1 MRYED
6 WNNGL
11 NQIDMSFIEEY
22 INEKCKYKKK
32 RSIRSLAVRMSAAAA
47 CAALIFTAII
57 VPIRLLDFPPPD
69 VTTSGDGTV
78 SPPPIFEK
86 LSFTADDIDHVMK
99 SIDTYGSTNAYRKV
113 YVPDAKYLYVTPIP
127 YGKKTAYIYEY
138 QETEPKSISKTEF
151 NKIAS
156 DIFTSLDSK
165 LGSGSADFTYEID
178 YSEKND
184 EYDTDTVIAGI
195 NVSLSY
201 SQSSTFVYLSSQNYG
216 ECISLKGES
225 IKVDENLSDEEILKS
240 LEPVKKLLFEAFNI
254 EFSNAKVA
262 RHFLESGDGAF
273 SLIVSFYNMTDYAK
287 PLEIAL
293 DYVNIEFSKSENSTE
308 DTGIFEIRTIYYR
321 KDHYPVEQKYTIK
334 AENKLISISEAEK
347 LLYKGYVFGG
357 HSCRLCME
365 AQDKISFKG
374 YDFVEIEYIFDRDYS
389 VFPSKPTVA
398 IPFYAFYKK
407 IGKAENGNMIYA
419 KTYVPAVE
427 VSGLDEYFKGQIKN
441 HK

>member
-1 MRYED
+1 MRKED

-11 NQIDMSFIEEY
+11 NQLDVSLIENY
-22 INEKCKYKKK
+22 INEKRKYKKK

-78 SPPPIFEK
+78 SPPPIVEK

-127 YGKKTAYIYEY
+127 HGKKTAYIYEF
-138 QETEPKSISKTEF
+138 QKVEKPRITKEEF
-151 NKIAS
+151 GNIAS
-156 DIFTSLDSK
+156 DVFTAISNNFGNGTTS
-165 LGSGSADFTYEID
+165 FEYEIK
-178 YSEKND
+178 YSEEYEK
-184 EYDTDTVIAGI
+184 YDTETVIASI
-195 NVSLSY
+195 DAS
-201 SQSSTFVYLSSQNYG
+201 
-216 ECISLKGES
+216 ISHGES
-225 IKVDENLSDEEILKS
+225 VLVALRPEHRDVGMCIKGNKIQINQNLSDEEIIES
-240 LEPVKKLLFEAFNI
+240 LEPVKELLFKTFGVDFSEA
-254 EFSNAKVA
+254 EVVRS
-262 RHFLESGDGAF
+262 FLGYEDGAVG
-273 SLIVSFYNMTDYAK
+273 IQVRFYDMSEYMK
-287 PLEIAL
+287 PLGVIRSYI
-293 DYVNIEFSKSENSTE
+293 DIEFSKKIADIE
-308 DTGIFEIRTIYYR
+308 DKDIFEIRTIYYR
-321 KDHYPVEQKYTIK
+321 KDRASDEEYYKIK
-334 AENKLISISEAEK
+334 SEVDLISMQEAEK

-365 AQDKISFKG
+365 AQDKISFRG
-374 YDFVEIEYIFDRDYS
+374 YDYVEIEYIFDRDYS
-389 VFPSKPTVA
+389 VFPSKPTVG

>member
-22 INEKCKYKKK
+22 IDEKRKYKKK

-78 SPPPIFEK
+78 SPPPIVEK

-113 YVPDAKYLYVTPIP
+113 YVSDPEYLYITPIP
-127 YGKKTAYIYEY
+127 ENKTTAYIYEF
-138 QETEPKSISKTEF
+138 QKVEKPHITKEEF
-151 NKIAS
+151 GNIAS
-156 DIFTSLDSK
+156 DVFTAISNNFGNGTTS
-165 LGSGSADFTYEID
+165 FEYEIK
-178 YSEKND
+178 YSE
-184 EYDTDTVIAGI
+184 EYEKYNTETVIAGI
-195 NVSLSY
+195 DAS
-201 SQSSTFVYLSSQNYG
+201 
-216 ECISLKGES
+216 ISHGES
-225 IKVDENLSDEEILKS
+225 VLVALRPEHRDVGMCIKGNKIQINQNLSDEEIIES
-240 LEPVKKLLFEAFNI
+240 LEPVKELLFKTFGVDFYE
-254 EFSNAKVA
+254 AKVV
-262 RHFLESGDGAF
+262 RSFLGYDDGAVG
-273 SLIVSFYNMTDYAK
+273 IQVRFYDMSEYMK
-287 PLEIAL
+287 PLGVIRNYI
-293 DYVNIEFSKSENSTE
+293 DIEFSKKTADIE
-308 DTGIFEIRTIYYR
+308 DKDIFEIRTIYYR
-321 KDHYPVEQKYTIK
+321 KDRASDEEYYKIK
-334 AENKLISISEAEK
+334 SEVDLISMQEAEK

-357 HSCRLCME
+357 HSCRLCMA
-365 AQDKISFKG
+365 AQDKISFRG
-374 YDFVEIEYIFDRDYS
+374 YDYVEIEYIFDREYSGIYS
-389 VFPSKPTVA
+389 VPTVS

-427 VSGLDEYFKGQIKN
+427 VSGLDEYFEGQIKN